1 MNNELSLAVKLQIIC
16 QTLIKILRGFKL
28 KVFLKKSS
36 GIMFVGKNVS
46 IQNAQNIV
54 VGNNVKF
61 EANSEIQGMSKEGI
75 FFGNNVTIGNGTMI
89 RPSSYYGVGKIG
101 VGMKMEDNSSIGPMG
116 YIGCAGKIIIGK
128 NVMIGPRVSL
138 FAENHVFKSIDTNIK
153 AQGVTNLGIKIEDN
167 CWIGSGSIILDGVV
181 LKEGT
186 IVGAGAVVTKSF
198 PANSVI
204 MGVPAKLV
212 KKR

>member
-1 MNNELSLAVKLQIIC
+1 MGQW
-16 QTLIKILRGFKL
+16 
-28 KVFLKKSS
+28 
-36 GIMFVGKNVS
+36 
-46 IQNAQNIV
+46 
-54 VGNNVKF
+54 
-61 EANSEIQGMSKEGI
+61 
-75 FFGNNVTIGNGTMI
+75 
-89 RPSSYYGVGKIG
+89 
-101 VGMKMEDNSSIGPMG
+101 G
-116 YIGCAGKIIIGK
+116 YIGCAGKIIIEK